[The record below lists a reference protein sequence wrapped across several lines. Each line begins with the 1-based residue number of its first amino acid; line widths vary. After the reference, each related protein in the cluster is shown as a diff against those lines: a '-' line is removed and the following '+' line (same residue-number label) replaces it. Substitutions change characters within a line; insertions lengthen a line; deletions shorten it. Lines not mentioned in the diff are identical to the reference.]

1 MAEKPTVMAVQKALE
16 SAKKRNF
23 TETVELAINLKDV
36 DLSVPKNRITEDI
49 ILPNG
54 RGKAVRICVIGGG
67 ELALKAKDVADLVI
81 TPEELQT
88 IADDKKQA
96 KKIANSTNYFIAEAP
111 LMAVVGKRLGTVL
124 GPRGKMPK
132 PIPPGADPTG
142 MIESLRKTVS
152 VRTKDRITFHAP
164 VGTVEMPVEQIAE
177 NIDALLK
184 RIELKL
190 EKGRMNID
198 SSYIKTTMGPSER
211 LI

>member
-1 MAEKPTVMAVQKALE
+1 MAEKSTVMAVQKALE
-16 SAKKRNF
+16 GAKKRNF
-23 TETVELAINLKDV
+23 VETVELAINLKDV
-36 DLSVPKNRITEDI
+36 DLSVPKNRITEDV

-164 VGTVEMPVEQIAE
+164 VGTADMPVEQIAD

-190 EKGRMNID
+190 EKGRMNIE
-198 SSYIKTTMGPSER
+198 SSYVKTTMGPSER

>member
-1 MAEKPTVMAVQKALE
+1 MAVQKALE
-16 SAKKRNF
+16 GAKKRNF
-23 TETVELAINLKDV
+23 VETVELAINLKDV
-36 DLSVPKNRITEDI
+36 DLSVPKNRITEDV

>member
-1 MAEKPTVMAVQKALE
+1 MAEKSTVMAVQKALE
-16 SAKKRNF
+16 GAKKRNF
-23 TETVELAINLKDV
+23 VETVELAINLKDV
-36 DLSVPKNRITEDI
+36 DLSVPKNRITEDV

-54 RGKAVRICVIGGG
+54 RGKAVRVCVIGGG

-164 VGTVEMPVEQIAE
+164 VGTADMPVEQIAD

-190 EKGRMNID
+190 EKGRMNIS
-198 SSYIKTTMGPSER
+198 SSYVKTTMGPSER

>member
-1 MAEKPTVMAVQKALE
+1 MAVQKALE
-16 SAKKRNF
+16 GAKKRNF
-23 TETVELAINLKDV
+23 VETVELAVNLKDV
-36 DLSVPKNRITEDI
+36 DLSVPKNRITEDV

-54 RGKAVRICVIGGG
+54 RGKAVRVCVIGGG

-132 PIPPGADPTG
+132 PSPPGADPTG

-164 VGTVEMPVEQIAE
+164 VGTADMPVEQIAE

-198 SSYIKTTMGPSER
+198 SSYVKTTMGPSER